1 MDWLP
6 LKEQRK
12 LADRK
17 TGMIVGVSADQSDRM
32 GNLEHLCSVMHLDTV
47 VHID

>member
-17 TGMIVGVSADQSDRM
+17 TGIISFTSGLKIQDDLPVFREKEKP
-32 GNLEHLCSVMHLDTV
+32 LLWP
-47 VHID
+47 